1 MILARSAVITRLEER
16 LTGTLDA
23 GGLAAWA
30 FDCYYALEQGQ
41 LRVEPADS
49 DPIAEVLD
57 ELMFADEPS
66 FALDEA
72 DLMRLIAR
80 LQEP

>member
-1 MILARSAVITRLEER
+1 MILARSAVITKLEEG
-16 LTGTLDA
+16 LTGTIDA

-30 FDCYYALEQGQ
+30 FDCYYAIEQGQ
-41 LRVEPADS
+41 LRVEPADT
-49 DPIAEVLD
+49 DLIAAILD

-72 DLMRLIAR
+72 DLRRLIAR